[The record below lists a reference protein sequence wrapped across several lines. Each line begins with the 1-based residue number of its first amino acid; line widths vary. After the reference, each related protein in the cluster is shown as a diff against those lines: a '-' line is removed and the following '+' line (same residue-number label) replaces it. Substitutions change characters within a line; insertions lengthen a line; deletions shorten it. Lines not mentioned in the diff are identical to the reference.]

1 MSTKSDRPN
10 RLVVALGI
18 ATIVLFSANLLSMIS
33 QRVWPKLQDL
43 SIFGNQ
49 DRIEE
54 VSPEM
59 ERRIEIYR
67 RDSGP
72 SVYTFQHSSKHKK
85 HRRYVHR
92 SQSSSDDFERS
103 LESDMN
109 RLEREIEQEMERLNS
124 ELSDNRTDLEQ
135 AVRLKLRLN
144 RDNSVLVERQKVNLE
159 KLEARISD
167 ITREFEVRVKEHE
180 AAARGS
186 NQ

>member
-1 MSTKSDRPN
+1 
-10 RLVVALGI
+10 
-18 ATIVLFSANLLSMIS
+18 
-33 QRVWPKLQDL
+33 
-43 SIFGNQ
+43 
-49 DRIEE
+49 
-54 VSPEM
+54 
-59 ERRIEIYR
+59 
-67 RDSGP
+67 
-72 SVYTFQHSSKHKK
+72 
-85 HRRYVHR
+85 
-92 SQSSSDDFERS
+92 
-103 LESDMN
+103 MN